1 MNSKSLIIR
10 LLQIGAGLIIGSASP
25 LASAENYPS
34 KPIKAIVPFAP
45 GSTTDQ
51 IGRAFAAKMSESL
64 GQPVVVENRPGAN
77 GLIGADF
84 VAKAPADGYTI
95 LFGTNSTNAALKSLV
110 KNLPYN
116 QDTAFTPIG
125 FFGSAPLIIAI
136 NNDVPAKSLN
146 GFVSLAKANPGK
158 LNFAS
163 VGSGSLG
170 HLGAELFNSLAG
182 TSIAHVPYKGSPQ
195 AMTALISG
203 EANMY
208 LVASASSAL
217 PLIQSQQIKALGVST
232 KDRLPIL
239 PNVPAM
245 SDSVKGYDVQGW
257 NGILAPAGT
266 PPELIDR
273 LNKAIVKSVASPEFS
288 KKLRQE
294 GATGFSSTPAEFQ
307 HLIARDIAKWA
318 KVIKEANIQL
328 D

>member
-1 MNSKSLIIR
+1 MNSYYQKIIFASFILLNLALVQHTQAVFPDHPIR
-10 LLQIGAGLIIGSASP
+10 LVVPSGAGGVTDS
-25 LASAENYPS
+25 LARLLSTELS
-34 KPIKAIVPFAP
+34 KN
-45 GSTTDQ
+45 
-51 IGRAFAAKMSESL
+51 L
-64 GQPVVVENRPGAN
+64 GQSVFVENRPGAS
-77 GLIGADF
+77 GIAGTQF
-84 VAKAPADGYTI
+84 VASAAPDGYTLLMVFPTHVTNPT
-95 LFGTNSTNAALKSLV
+95 LFSKLPYDTIKAFAPISLV
-110 KNLPYN
+110 SSVSMV
-116 QDTAFTPIG
+116 FV
-125 FFGSAPLIIAI
+125 
-136 NNDVPAKSLN
+136 VPKDSPANTLKE
-146 GFVSLAKANPGK
+146 FIVYAKANPGK

-182 TSIAHVPYKGSPQ
+182 TSI
-195 AMTALISG
+195 
-203 EANMY
+203 
-208 LVASASSAL
+208 
-217 PLIQSQQIKALGVST
+217 ALGVST

>member
-1 MNSKSLIIR
+1 MNSYYQKIIFASFILLNLALVQHTQAVFPDHPIR
-10 LLQIGAGLIIGSASP
+10 LVVPSGAGGVTDS
-25 LASAENYPS
+25 LARLLSTELS
-34 KPIKAIVPFAP
+34 KN
-45 GSTTDQ
+45 
-51 IGRAFAAKMSESL
+51 L
-64 GQPVVVENRPGAN
+64 GQSVFVENRPGAS
-77 GLIGADF
+77 GIAGTQF
-84 VAKAPADGYTI
+84 VASAAPDGYTLLMVFPTHVTNPT
-95 LFGTNSTNAALKSLV
+95 LFSKLPYDTIKAFAPISLV
-110 KNLPYN
+110 SSVSMV
-116 QDTAFTPIG
+116 FV
-125 FFGSAPLIIAI
+125 
-136 NNDVPAKSLN
+136 VPKDSPANTLKE
-146 GFVSLAKANPGK
+146 FIVYAKANPGK

-170 HLGAELFNSLAG
+170 HLGAELFNSLAS